1 MNNFY
6 VYAYLRSKDS
16 ETASAGTPYYIG
28 KGKNRRAWNK
38 KHNVSVPNDR
48 SKIVLLKENLSDIE
62 AKELEIK
69 LISFYG
75 RKDLGT
81 GILYNKTSGGDGNLG
96 RVVTDE
102 HRKKQSLA
110 LTGRLSK
117 LKGRSITEEHKI
129 KISESNKGR
138 VSPNKGKTQSAEAN
152 MKRSATQSGIPKPKT
167 TCPHCNK
174 TGGINSMPR
183 FHFDNCKQKGVV

>member
-16 ETASAGTPYYIG
+16 ETALAGTPYYIG

-48 SKIVLLKENLSDIE
+48 SKIVLLKENLLDSE
-62 AKELEIK
+62 AKELEIN
-69 LISFYG
+69 LISYYG

-81 GILYNKTSGGDGNLG
+81 GILYNKTNGGDGNLG
-96 RVVTDE
+96 RIVTTD
-102 HRKKQSLA
+102 HRKKQSMA
-110 LTGRLSK
+110 LSGRISK
-117 LKGRSITEEHKI
+117 LKGRSITEEHKT
-129 KISESNKGR
+129 KISMSNKGR
-138 VSPNKGKTQSAEAN
+138 VSPNKGKTQSADSN
-152 MKRSATQSGIPKPKT
+152 MKRSAAQTGISKPKI

-174 TGGINSMPR
+174 TGGANAMPR
-183 FHFDNCKQKGVV
+183 FHFNNCRHKREI